1 MSPSFEGKKI
11 ILVSYAFYEYSER
24 IKHAIEARGAQCI
37 LINPFCGMPKTV
49 SSVIL
54 KSKQPFE
61 KHSAAFVDHLNKLVG
76 AIEVDAI
83 LVINGS
89 LVSERFSSF
98 LKSDICKNISKVLYI
113 WDSKNTN
120 PDQFNEAAAFDRVF
134 TFDPLDAAEND
145 SLTFRPLFFVRAE
158 KRVEE
163 HVGCTFVG
171 RVYADRYAFLKKLG
185 NNLDCLG
192 VPYMFHAY
200 VPSYLQYLL
209 RKYVYRELDGAKVED
224 FSYTQLDT
232 QAVIDFTN
240 SYSTMIDIEKPGQIG
255 LTMRTIESIG
265 LNKKLITTNDQVKN
279 YDFFEYGNVAVVSR
293 NNPMIDESFF
303 KEPYHELPEELLYR
317 YSINGFLDDVL
328 MDL

>member
-1 MSPSFEGKKI
+1 M
-11 ILVSYAFYEYSER
+11 
-24 IKHAIEARGAQCI
+24 
-37 LINPFCGMPKTV
+37 
-49 SSVIL
+49 
-54 KSKQPFE
+54 
-61 KHSAAFVDHLNKLVG
+61 
-76 AIEVDAI
+76 
-83 LVINGS
+83 
-89 LVSERFSSF
+89 
-98 LKSDICKNISKVLYI
+98 
-113 WDSKNTN
+113 
-120 PDQFNEAAAFDRVF
+120 
-134 TFDPLDAAEND
+134 
-145 SLTFRPLFFVRAE
+145 
-158 KRVEE
+158 EE